1 MSLKSALKFAKSA
14 NEEKT
19 GYRFQFP
26 ISMKDEFETI
36 CEKNGVSMTDMILGL
51 INSAIEE
58 DKGFSDSTTLSIIK
72 KIDEIEKEIKNLD
85 EIYQKTGDEVLELS
99 DGTFKNLR
107 QESESEKL
115 KLKALQSELQRRSK

>member
-14 NEEKT
+14 NEEKM

-26 ISMKDEFETI
+26 ISMKDEFEII

-58 DKGFSDSTTLSIIK
+58 EKGFSDSTTLTIIN
-72 KIDEIEKEIKNLD
+72 KIDELEKEIRNLD
-85 EIYQKTGDEVLELS
+85 ELYQKTGEDILELS
-99 DGTFKNLR
+99 DGTFKYLR
-107 QESESEKL
+107 EESESAKL
-115 KLKALQSELQRRSK
+115 KLKALQSELKRRDN